1 MVDDCHA
8 TGFMGPKGVGTAG
21 HFGVNEKIDVVT
33 GTLGKALGGA
43 IGGYIAGSQSIIDLL
58 RQRARPYLFSNSL
71 PPSVV
76 AASIEA
82 IRLVEDGDDLR
93 DRLFENTRYWR
104 EGLTALGFTLN
115 PGEHPIIPILLGE
128 AKLAQDVAS
137 DLYEKGV
144 YVSGFF
150 FPVVPKGAAR
160 IRTQMSA
167 DLTFDDLDTAL
178 AAFEQVGRD
187 RGVLA

>member
-1 MVDDCHA
+1 M
-8 TGFMGPKGVGTAG
+8 
-21 HFGVNEKIDVVT
+21 E
-33 GTLGKALGGA
+33 
-43 IGGYIAGSQSIIDLL
+43 
-58 RQRARPYLFSNSL
+58 R
-71 PPSVV
+71 
-76 AASIEA
+76 
-82 IRLVEDGDDLR
+82 GDDHR
-93 DRLFENTRYWR
+93 DRLFENT
-104 EGLTALGFTLN
+104 FTLN

-167 DLTFDDLDTAL
+167 DLTRGDLDTAL
-178 AAFEQVGRD
+178 AAFEEVGRE